1 MARKPTVIG
10 TSLVNEPDNAI
21 PHSGKASVRVA
32 EYCLPQTVQDRLN
45 AVNFTSMSAGEISSL
60 EQIGVEGLH
69 KSLNGF
75 LERITRVDNPRIFTL
90 LEELT
95 KKVKEENL
103 EEVARNISEEEKVGL
118 IARVRSLV
126 DSGALD
132 RAKQLA
138 WTNLRKD
145 IAGKTQTLLDVIDTM
160 EGELKREK
168 SLLEGEILHMEKL
181 QEVYGKTYQALAE
194 SAIFLQ
200 TLLQREQLNFS
211 MCYEDSCASDALEG
225 LQKEEMRSKLE
236 VLESRTLAVQGLLA
250 LLPTDNAVVQML
262 KYGAVNTLH
271 EANVTMATRFASIK
285 MTLITLHTALVTR
298 SVQMLG
304 DKGAELDRNLA
315 QARTRLM
322 KTVVEEAGNAP
333 GRNRQQQAQQLLSI
347 VEGVRAI
354 EVVIRNARANNAKSF
369 AQAREVFGQ
378 ALHLMME
385 SKPKTFPSH

>member
-10 TSLVNEPDNAI
+10 TSLISGSDNAV
-21 PHSGKASVRVA
+21 PYSEKAPVRVA
-32 EYCLPQTVQDRLN
+32 EYSLPQTVQDRLN

-75 LERITRVDNPRIFTL
+75 LERITMVDNPRIFTL

-118 IARVRSLV
+118 IARIRSLV

-138 WTNLRKD
+138 WTNLRRD

-168 SLLEGEILHMEKL
+168 SLLEDEILHMEKL
-181 QEVYGKTYQALAE
+181 QDVYGKTYQTLAE

-200 TLLQREQLNFS
+200 TLLQRERSNFS

-225 LQKEEMRSKLE
+225 LQREEMRSKLE
-236 VLESRTLAVQGLLA
+236 VLESRALAVQGLLA

-315 QARTRLM
+315 QARTHLM

-354 EVVIRNARANNAKSF
+354 EMVIRNARANNAKSF

-378 ALHLMME
+378 ALHFMME
-385 SKPKTFPSH
+385 SKPKALPSH